1 MYLIWETYV
10 NMDVYSSIFDVTNTI
25 ISSVILF
32 YAFTVYVSFFY
43 VAHFPT
49 YVLPAPPTC
58 IMFFKNNWGK
68 ITVWGEANGCSGE
81 KNMLDIPWWNKAGKH
96 LGVIWGDHNKYFKMW
111 SF

>member
-1 MYLIWETYV
+1 
-10 NMDVYSSIFDVTNTI
+10 MDVYSSIFDVTNTI

-58 IMFFKNNWGK
+58 IMFFENNWGK
-68 ITVWGEANGCSGE
+68 ITVWREANGCSGE
-81 KNMLDIPWWNKAGKH
+81 KKYVRHSMMKQGRKTFRGH
-96 LGVIWGDHNKYFKMW
+96 LGGPQ
-111 SF
+111 